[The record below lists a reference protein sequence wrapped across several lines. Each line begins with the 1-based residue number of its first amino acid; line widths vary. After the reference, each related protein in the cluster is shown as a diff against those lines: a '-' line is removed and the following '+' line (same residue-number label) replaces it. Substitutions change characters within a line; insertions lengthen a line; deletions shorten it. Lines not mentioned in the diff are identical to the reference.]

1 MSDSDERALRER
13 ARAALHRVGCDDI
26 EDRLPGTLPYAIQ
39 KRVALARALVG
50 EPELLLLDEPAGGL
64 AADDLTELGELITS
78 LGNTIAVMLVDH
90 HMDVVTSVCH
100 RIVVLDFGSVIATG
114 TADEVRQDPRVLEA
128 YLGREARGRRRGRR
142 IAGRRC
148 WQLRT

>member
-1 MSDSDERALRER
+1 M
-13 ARAALHRVGCDDI
+13 
-26 EDRLPGTLPYAIQ
+26 
-39 KRVALARALVG
+39 ARALVG

-78 LGNTIAVMLVDH
+78 LGSTIAVMLVDH

-100 RIVVLDFGSVIATG
+100 RIVVLDFGSVIASG

-128 YLGREARGRRRGRR
+128 YLGRDAEPRTATSPSNRRSAMLAVEELTTDYGPVRAVDHVSLEVPPGSVT
-142 IAGRRC
+142 AV
-148 WQLRT
+148 L